1 MEHYKSR
8 NNDYF
13 HFTNPHDDVSELD
26 DDFYDESQSYD
37 VVDDDRSCD
46 FHFHTYRPLNSQTT
60 AVMNRNDTVEIGGF
74 DNGALVFQLDSRM
87 KNISDKLQHTI
98 EGIGT
103 QISHLEDETCKIDKY
118 VEDVKNAEERYH
130 GATHRKLRQM
140 QSVLQEVHDGVLF
153 LRDKHEIA
161 EMRLQLAILR
171 GSKQDEVNVSPQSS
185 CGTPFF
191 NQRSNEL
198 ALQQAVSYHPV
209 VTQAHEITAQQYIIP
224 PNQQS
229 RTPQYPHFVQSK
241 LSDTS
246 FIHTG
251 NPRNYKSEFHAKY
264 MPEFASLSNTHLHSE
279 PSSSYEISNVKP
291 VDSFLHP
298 QEESSGSNYMHTRV
312 ARTLPRAL
320 PTAID
325 VKEESRSNENGDTIP
340 VDDIVDKVTSMGFR
354 RDLVRACVRKLT
366 GNGSRVD
373 LNSVLDKMM
382 K

>member
-13 HFTNPHDDVSELD
+13 HFTNPHDDLSEFD

-46 FHFHTYRPLNSQTT
+46 FHFHSYRPLTT
-60 AVMNRNDTVEIGGF
+60 GVMNRNDTVEIGGF

-103 QISHLEDETCKIDKY
+103 QISHLEDETCKIDNY

-161 EMRLQLAILR
+161 ETRLQLAILR
-171 GSKQDEVNVSPQSS
+171 GSKRDEVNVSPQSS
-185 CGTPFF
+185 CSTPLF

-198 ALQQAVSYHPV
+198 VLQQAVSYHPV

-241 LSDTS
+241 LSNTS
-246 FIHTG
+246 FIHTT

-264 MPEFASLSNTHLHSE
+264 MPEFARLTNTHLHCE
-279 PSSSYEISNVKP
+279 PSSSYEISNVKR

-298 QEESSGSNYMHTRV
+298 QEESSGSNYMHTPV
-312 ARTLPRAL
+312 ARTLPHAL

-325 VKEESRSNENGDTIP
+325 VKEESRSDENGDTIP

-382 K
+382 NNK